1 MESGRRQRVVVA
13 IECVAGGSR
22 AEEWGHGSSETVQT
36 GDVVEELLIGV
47 GGRGGPAA
55 HAAPFKGGRAAL
67 QKLLHAAFK
76 RGDTSVEV
84 RVRRHAQQQLA
95 AGDDSGELAAAAGV
109 ATAARMQ
116 ACIVPQESVGGGGIG
131 IGRSR
136 QYVLRSIRDPNYA
149 VGLVDRMESEC
160 IAIRGSRSSR
170 VVCALSKAQLQDG
183 YVSYPWEKKMR
194 EALPIPNSS
203 SFLSLLILPTAL
215 DRAGSRYNS
224 VEDTLA
230 RANAWMLSSQAAGVP
245 IVFLNVQTEALL
257 TKISGE
263 TASATVNAGSL
274 ADLPNLANAS
284 LYGFEDYHGVDI
296 GVVKAVRVWY
306 TAEVAEMP
314 VEITLEETDAKLG
327 FAISRTEEGF
337 IYISSVMEDDD
348 ECRMP
353 STRSGLRDLY
363 REAKRASKLLVIS
376 RVSGQKVLPWMVSTS
391 GAIRCFD
398 TVSLSQ
404 KLSLHRHA
412 LRPILLHVF
421 MWEADSD
428 GAPARPGREPS
439 CPPPLPVPLPS
450 PAFGAELPR
459 QNSFAYVEQRVQ
471 AEGDP
476 GIMHERDTA
485 GDASFRFHN
494 FSLPNNWV

>member
-1 MESGRRQRVVVA
+1 MESGRRQGVVA

-22 AEEWGHGSSETVQT
+22 AEEWGPGSSETVQT

-47 GGRGGPAA
+47 GSRGGPAS

-67 QKLLHAAFK
+67 QKLLHAAYK
-76 RGDTSVEV
+76 HGETSVEV
-84 RVRRHAQQQLA
+84 RVRRSASAQGQQRQLV
-95 AGDDSGELAAAAGV
+95 AGGDSSGELADAA
-109 ATAARMQ
+109 TEARMQ
-116 ACIVPQESVGGGGIG
+116 ACIVPQESVGGGG

-194 EALPIPNSS
+194 EVLPIPNSS
-203 SFLSLLILPTAL
+203 SFLSLLILPMAL

-230 RANAWMLSSQAAGVP
+230 RANAWILSSQATGVP
-245 IVFLNVQTEALL
+245 IAFLNVQTEALL

-263 TASATVNAGSL
+263 TASSTVNSGSL

-306 TAEVAEMP
+306 TAAAGEMP
-314 VEITLEETDAKLG
+314 VEIILEEGDARLG

-337 IYISSVMEDDD
+337 IYVSSVVENDV
-348 ECRMP
+348 ERQAP

-412 LRPILLHVF
+412 LRPILLHVL
-421 MWEADSD
+421 MWDGKSD
-428 GAPARPGREPS
+428 APSRPDREP
-439 CPPPLPVPLPS
+439 CPLPMPLPLPS
-450 PAFGAELPR
+450 PEFAELPR
-459 QNSFAYVEQRVQ
+459 QNSFACVQQRMQ
-471 AEGDP
+471 AEVDP
-476 GIMHERDTA
+476 GVMHDRDTA

>member
-1 MESGRRQRVVVA
+1 MPMESGRRGRVVVA

-22 AEEWGHGSSETVQT
+22 AEEWGPGSSETVQT

-47 GGRGGPAA
+47 GVRGGPAA

-76 RGDTSVEV
+76 REETSVEV
-84 RVRRHAQQQLA
+84 RVRRHAQRQLV
-95 AGDDSGELAAAAGV
+95 AGDSGELAAAAEAV
-109 ATAARMQ
+109 TTAARMQ

-131 IGRSR
+131 RSR
-136 QYVLRSIRDPNYA
+136 QYVLRSLRDPNYA

-194 EALPIPNSS
+194 EMLPISNSS

-230 RANAWMLSSQAAGVP
+230 RANAWMLSSQASGVP

-263 TASATVNAGSL
+263 TASATVNSGSL

-306 TAEVAEMP
+306 TAAAGEMP
-314 VEITLEETDAKLG
+314 VEIILEESDARLG

-337 IYISSVMEDDD
+337 IYVSSVMENDGDLQV
-348 ECRMP
+348 P

-421 MWEADSD
+421 MWEGKSD
-428 GAPARPGREPS
+428 VPAPPAREP
-439 CPPPLPVPLPS
+439 CPLPLPLPS
-450 PAFGAELPR
+450 SAVTELPR
-459 QNSFAYVEQRVQ
+459 QNSFAYAEQRVQ
-471 AEGDP
+471 PEADP
-476 GIMHERDTA
+476 GVMHERDTA
-485 GDASFRFHN
+485 GNASFRFHN